1 MADMEKNHLEL
12 TETNVT
18 ESNDQHLEKLD
29 TLQSIDI
36 ENHQAFKGDDSD
48 GKVEWTMKK
57 LLASAFL
64 AMLYTGSQVPL
75 YFAGAT
81 LSFIA
86 ADIGRADAIG
96 WIPVANTLAIAAVCP
111 FVGYLQDL
119 FGKRYIA
126 LFGAV
131 LLCVGCAVL
140 GTAHNL
146 SQALAG
152 MALSG
157 AGAGVGELTGLAGL
171 AETVPVR
178 LRGYSLAVLTA
189 FVLPFCPYVLYAEL
203 FSHASSWRWGAWIS
217 LIYNGIVGIGLLFTY
232 FPHAHVR
239 ADGLSWQAVVKRI
252 DFAGGALS
260 ITGLTLLLV
269 ALQAGGYTHP
279 WESAYVL
286 CPLLFGIALLGGW
299 ILWEAK
305 FAKHPMVPKELF
317 MGQRVVALAYVVAF
331 IGGMSFFSLLNFW
344 PLTISNVWD
353 PIPVKIG
360 LRAIPAGFATAIGA
374 IFWNAMLSTWPGGA
388 REILVIAAGFLTAF
402 GGSLAIMSPENI
414 VATIAVGIGA
424 AFGVGGVLVPSA
436 TIAMIAAPDAL
447 ITTCAALSLS
457 VRAVGGAIGYSIY
470 YNIFAG
476 KLKVKLPALV
486 AEYAIKAGLPL
497 AQAELFV
504 VTYLTAPTEVSKLP
518 GITAEILEG
527 ALTGSQWAYAES
539 LRYVWYTSIA
549 FGICAMI
556 AAAFIPNT
564 KKFQTNRVAVAL

>member
-1 MADMEKNHLEL
+1 MANMTDMEKNHLEL

-48 GKVEWTMKK
+48 GKVEWTIKK

-157 AGAGVGELTGLAGL
+157 AGAGVGELTGLAG
-171 AETVPVR
+171 
-178 LRGYSLAVLTA
+178 
-189 FVLPFCPYVLYAEL
+189 
-203 FSHASSWRWGAWIS
+203 
-217 LIYNGIVGIGLLFTY
+217 IYNGIVGIGLLFTY

-305 FAKHPMVPKELF
+305 YAKHPMVPKELF

-353 PIPVKIG
+353 PVPVKIG

-504 VTYLTAPTEVSKLP
+504 GTYLTAPTEVSKIP